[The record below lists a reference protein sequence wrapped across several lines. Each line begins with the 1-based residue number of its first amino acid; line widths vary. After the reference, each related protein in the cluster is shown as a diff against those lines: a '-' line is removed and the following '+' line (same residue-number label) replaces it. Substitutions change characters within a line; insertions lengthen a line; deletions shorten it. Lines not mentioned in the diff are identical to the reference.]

1 VNLDNSTH
9 RPRYLFATGRLAEF
23 ALRRILD
30 ELAPRAGFTAELA
43 VLPISVAALMT
54 PKWVVRHLEV
64 PIGIE
69 RVILPGHCRG
79 DLTQVAEKAR
89 GAAVEPGPEDLRD
102 LPRYFGHKRGQYAGY
117 GLYDIEI
124 LAEINHAPRLDR
136 NALRHAAEQFRLQ
149 GANVIDLGCD
159 PGTAWAQVGDAVT
172 ALRDDGHRVSIDS
185 FDPAEVSM
193 AVSAGA
199 ELVLSVNGS
208 NRSMARDW
216 GVEVV
221 AIPDQPGSL
230 NGLDQ
235 TIEFLGSAGVPFRI
249 DPILEPIGF
258 GFAASLERYFEV
270 RRCYPEAAMIM
281 GVGNLTELTDVDSA
295 GVNTILAGLC
305 QELKIRSVLTT
316 AMINWARSSVQELD
330 LARRL
335 VHHAVTHHTLPKH
348 VEPRL
353 VSLRDP
359 KVIDYGAENLT
370 ELQRRIRDPN
380 WRIFAERGM
389 IYALNNAQLLSDA
402 DPFVL
407 FEQMGVVDP
416 AHAFYL
422 GYELMKAKTALTL
435 SKSYRQDQAL
445 EWGFLTEPEVSHL
458 ARRRERARQEKN
470 GTDRSPA
477 EAKEVEESDGRVNDS

>member
-1 VNLDNSTH
+1 MNYENATH
-9 RPRYLFATGRLAEF
+9 RPRYLFVTGRLAEF

-30 ELAPRAGFTAELA
+30 ELVPRVGFAAEVA

-54 PKWVVRHLEV
+54 PKWVARHLEV
-64 PIGIE
+64 PTGIE
-69 RVILPGHCRG
+69 RVVLPGYCRG
-79 DLTQVAEKAR
+79 DLTPIAEKAN
-89 GAAVEPGPEDLRD
+89 GLTVEPGPEDLRD
-102 LPRYFGHKRGQYAGY
+102 LPRHFGQEGTQNAGY
-117 GLYDIEI
+117 GPYNIEI
-124 LAEINHAPRLDR
+124 LAEINHAPRLTRDE
-136 NALRHAAEQFRLQ
+136 LCGAAEQLRSQ
-149 GANVIDLGCD
+149 GADLIDVGCD
-159 PGTAWAQVGDAVT
+159 PGTTWTQVGDAVA
-172 ALRDDGHRVSIDS
+172 ALRDQGLRVSIDS
-185 FDPAEVSM
+185 FDPVEVSK

-230 NGLDQ
+230 DGLEQ
-235 TIEFLGSAGVPFRI
+235 TIEFLAHAGVPFRI

-270 RRCYPEAAMIM
+270 RRRYPEAAMLM

-305 QELKIRSVLTT
+305 QELRIGSVLTT
-316 AMINWARSSVQELD
+316 AVINWARSSVRELD

-335 VHHAVTHHTLPKH
+335 VHYAVTHRTLPKH

-353 VSLRDP
+353 VALRDP
-359 KVIDYGAENLT
+359 KVVDFGADNLA

-380 WRIFAERGM
+380 WRIFAESGM
-389 IYALNNAQLLSDA
+389 IYALNNTQLLSDP

-407 FEQMGVVDP
+407 FEQMRIVEP

-458 ARRRERARQEKN
+458 ARQRERSRQEKRA
-470 GTDRSPA
+470 TERFPA
-477 EAKEVEESDGRVNDS
+477 ETKEVEESDGRVHDS

>member
-1 VNLDNSTH
+1 VNHDDSS
-9 RPRYLFATGRLAEF
+9 RCPRYLFVTGRLAEF
-23 ALRRILD
+23 ALRQMLD
-30 ELAPRAGFTAELA
+30 GLASAAGFTAEVA

-54 PKWVVRHLEV
+54 PKWVARHLEV
-64 PIGIE
+64 PQGID

-79 DLTQVAEKAR
+79 DLTAIAAKAP
-89 GAAVEPGPEDLRD
+89 ASTVEQGPEDLRD
-102 LPRYFGHKRGQYAGY
+102 LPRFLGQGGVQNSGY
-117 GLYDIEI
+117 GQFSIEI

-136 NALRHAAEQFRLQ
+136 DVLCREAEQLRLQ
-149 GANVIDLGCD
+149 GADLIDLGCD
-159 PGTAWAQVGDAVT
+159 PGTTWTEVGEAVA
-172 ALRDDGHRVSIDS
+172 ALRDKGLRVSIDS
-185 FDPAEVSM
+185 FDATEVAL
-193 AVSAGA
+193 AVAAGA
-199 ELVLSVNGS
+199 ELVLSVNSS

-216 GVEVV
+216 GVEIV

-230 NGLDQ
+230 DGLDD
-235 TIEFLGSAGVPFRI
+235 TVEYLAAAGVPFRI

-270 RRCYPEAAMIM
+270 RRRYPAAAMLM

-295 GVNTILAGLC
+295 GVNTLLAGLC
-305 QELKIRSVLTT
+305 QELRIESVLTT
-316 AMINWARSSVQELD
+316 AVINWARSSVRELD

-335 VHHAVTHHTLPKH
+335 VHHAVTNHTLPKH

-353 VSLRDP
+353 VALRDP
-359 KVIDYGAENLT
+359 KVVDFGADNLA

-380 WRIFAERGM
+380 WRIFAENGM
-389 IYALNNAQLLSDA
+389 IYALNNARFLCDP

-407 FEQMGVVDP
+407 FEQMGVAGA

-445 EWGFLTEPEVSHL
+445 EWGFLTEPEISHVG
-458 ARRRERARQEKN
+458 RRKTPVR
-470 GTDRSPA
+470 TDETGRDHAPA
-477 EAKEVEESDGRVNDS
+477 EAQSIEESDEARA